1 MCHIDHKRYKWENSV
16 NTTGYYEMLR
26 LELEE
31 GPPFPQSGALAIVA
45 YYQRCKVKA

>member
-1 MCHIDHKRYKWENSV
+1 MCHIDHKRYKEENSV

-26 LELEE
+26 LEE

-45 YYQRCKVKA
+45 YYQRCKAIA